1 MKRSPNRLA
10 RVLIAGAAAAT
21 VVYAALCAGLYW
33 AMSQPPEVFGSIV
46 ARTPLPVMMVLPF
59 ETLWKHARRGPVSPG
74 GTAPD
79 FKLPT
84 LDGKSTVQLSR
95 FRGSRPVVL
104 VFGSYT

>member
-1 MKRSPNRLA
+1 
-10 RVLIAGAAAAT
+10 
-21 VVYAALCAGLYW
+21 
-33 AMSQPPEVFGSIV
+33 MSQPPEVFGSIV